1 MSSWNAI
8 RLVARREIRE
18 RVKGNLLRV
27 MTILSAVLVVLLIV
41 VPSHISQSSGKTATV
56 VGLVGPGGQAL
67 GPAIQATATALGDR
81 VTTTPLVDS
90 ADEQAH
96 FTLGTVDVALRVQAA
111 HVYADVESGIDGDVQ
126 TVIEIALARANL
138 YTSLEATGVPA
149 AAIDR
154 ALAPTPFTV
163 RTLAPSNPDQS
174 ARAAAAI
181 AAAAIL
187 YVSLLTWGGQVAQG
201 VAQEKTSRIAEV
213 LVSAITPNQLLTGKV
228 IGIGALAIGQVTV
241 AAGAG
246 LITNAVVHSA
256 VIPQAVWALLPAAV
270 LWFLLGFAFYSL
282 MFATAGALV
291 ARQEEVAMVGAP
303 FSIVIVAAYLV
314 TFLAVGSPDASWV
327 RVISYIP
334 PLAPIFMPVRIAVGS
349 VAWWETPLM
358 VLVMVLM
365 IVVVARIA
373 GGIYRVYLVRGG
385 ARVPWSIALG
395 WYAGERVR

>member
-1 MSSWNAI
+1 MTSWRAI

-41 VPSHISQSSGKTATV
+41 IPTHISQGGGRTTTAI
-56 VGLVGPGGQAL
+56 GLVGSSGQAL
-67 GPAIQATATALGDR
+67 GPAIQATATALGDK
-81 VTTTPLVDS
+81 VSTTPLVDR

-96 FTLGTVDVALRVQAA
+96 LTLGTVDVALRVEGA
-111 HVYADVESGIDGDVQ
+111 HVYADVETGIDSDVQ
-126 TVIEIALARANL
+126 TAIQIALARANL
-138 YTSLEATGVPA
+138 YTGLEATGVPS

-154 ALAPTPFTV
+154 ALAPTPFSV
-163 RTLAPSNPDQS
+163 NILAPSNPDQA

-187 YVSLLTWGGQVAQG
+187 YVSLVAWGGQVTQG

-213 LVSAITPNQLLTGKV
+213 LISAITPDQLLTGKV
-228 IGIGALAIGQVTV
+228 IGIGVCAIGQMIV
-241 AAGAG
+241 AAAAG
-246 LITNAVVHSA
+246 LITNAVAHSA
-256 VIPQAVWALLPAAV
+256 VIPHAVWALLPAAV

-282 MFATAGALV
+282 MFAAAGVLV
-291 ARQEEVAMVGAP
+291 ARQEEAAMVGAP
-303 FSIVIVAAYLV
+303 FSILIVAAYLV
-314 TFLAVGSPDASWV
+314 TFAAVGSPDASWV

-349 VAWWETPLM
+349 VAWWETPVM
-358 VLVMVLM
+358 VLVMVLV
-365 IVVVARIA
+365 IVITARTA
-373 GGIYRVYLVRGG
+373 GSIYRAYLVRGG